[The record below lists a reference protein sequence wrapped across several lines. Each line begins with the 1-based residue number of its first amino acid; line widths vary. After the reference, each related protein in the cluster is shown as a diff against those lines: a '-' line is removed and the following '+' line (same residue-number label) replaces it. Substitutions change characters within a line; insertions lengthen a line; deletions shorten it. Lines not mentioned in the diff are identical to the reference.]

1 MYIEFH
7 RTMLADKARNEAF
20 YRALQAVI
28 QPGHTT
34 VADLGS
40 GTGLLAFL
48 AEKLG
53 AKSVDLY
60 EYSDAL
66 KLSQKLARHNHIKR
80 CRFIHAHSAQVEHP
94 QPVDLIVSETLGNYA
109 YEENIIE
116 NIEDAKRFLKPGGL
130 VIPHHIEQ
138 YIAPVVSE
146 RFYRELCVWDDVGF
160 GLDFAPA
167 KEKGLNNFYVR
178 TFTADDLDTG
188 LPPRRWDAVDLRKP
202 NKSVRKGRADWKLAH
217 DVTIYGFALW
227 WSCELVPGITLTTSP
242 FANLT
247 HWEQL
252 YAPVR
257 APIVARAGDSL
268 SIELHSDSRYEIG
281 VNVKWIIRWEEG
293 ITGALHEQRLNMQD
307 GS

>member
-7 RTMLADKARNEAF
+7 RSMLADKARNEAF
-20 YRALQAVI
+20 YRALQSII
-28 QPGHTT
+28 QPGRTT

-40 GTGLLAFL
+40 GTGLLAFM

-53 AKSVDLY
+53 ASSVHLY
-60 EYSDAL
+60 EYSEAL
-66 KLSQKLARHNHIKR
+66 KLSQKLARHNRIKR
-80 CRFIHAHSAQVEHP
+80 CHFIHAHSAQVEHP

-116 NIEDAKRFLKPGGL
+116 NIENAKRFLKPGGV

-138 YIAPVVSE
+138 YVAPVVSE
-146 RFYRELCVWDDVGF
+146 RFYRELCVWDEVGF
-160 GLDFAPA
+160 ELDFTPA
-167 KEKGLNNFYVR
+167 KEMGLNNFYVR
-178 TFTADDLDTG
+178 TFVAGDLDPG
-188 LPPRRWDAVDLRKP
+188 LAPRRWDAVDFSKH
-202 NKSVRKGRADWKLAH
+202 NKSVRKGRAEWSLSGDAT
-217 DVTIYGFALW
+217 VYGFALW

-257 APIVARAGDSL
+257 EPLAAKTGDSL
-268 SIELHSDSRYEIG
+268 SIELHSDSRYEVG
-281 VNVKWIIRWEEG
+281 VNVKWTIRHQEAT
-293 ITGALHEQRLNMQD
+293 TGALHEQRLNMQN